1 MARLSKDE
9 RDRISAVEA
18 CKELTALLSPL
29 VGFPLHLEAI
39 AGPFLKPGAAMS
51 LASAQAAIETLRK
64 TTTTAARNSST
75 GRKPE

>member
-1 MARLSKDE
+1 MARLSKDV
-9 RDRISAVEA
+9 RDRIAAAEA
-18 CKELTALLSPL
+18 CEELAALLTPL
-29 VGFPLHLEAI
+29 VGFALHLEPI